1 MKNKLNKIVLST
13 LLVASTL
20 VAGESTSTYTFD
32 DTYSFVGIE
41 GGVGRLDVERSDGTN
56 PSTLKKYDMFSGGLK
71 IGAQTE
77 NYKVYLNANYY
88 DADDFDYLAT
98 YGVGIQYMFNLSK
111 RLDAFLGVNGGIANM
126 KFLPAGEANTRT
138 ISDPYF
144 GGEAGVNI
152 HMGQKVDLELGARFY
167 SMDASNSIA
176 DVKYTFDNMISAY
189 ASVNFK
195 FKMN

>member
-1 MKNKLNKIVLST
+1 MKNKLNKVVISA
-13 LLVASTL
+13 LLVASSL
-20 VAGESTSTYTFD
+20 VAGETTSAYTFD

-56 PSTLKKYDMFSGGLK
+56 PSTLKKYNMFGAGLK
-71 IGAQTE
+71 VGAQTKD
-77 NYKVYLNANYY
+77 YKVYLNANYY

-98 YGVGIQYMFNLSK
+98 YGVGLQYMFNFSK
-111 RLDAFLGVNGGIANM
+111 IMNVFLGVNGGIANM
-126 KFLPAGEANTRT
+126 RFLPAGEANTRT

-152 HMGQKVDLELGARFY
+152 HMGEKIDLELGARFY

-195 FKMN
+195 FKMD